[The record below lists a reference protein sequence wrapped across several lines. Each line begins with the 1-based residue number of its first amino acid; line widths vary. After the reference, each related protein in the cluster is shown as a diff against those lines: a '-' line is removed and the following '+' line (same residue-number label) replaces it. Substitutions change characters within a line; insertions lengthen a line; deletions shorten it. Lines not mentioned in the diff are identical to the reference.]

1 VWIQMEKW
9 ELSLKDFEAL
19 RKEMPGNTDVA
30 RALSEVQVAMKNSK
44 GRGLGTEEKQQ
55 QQRLGVEVNVCS
67 NDQLREE
74 ISNHGIAVVQ
84 FNTRWSEGCRQM
96 ASVVE
101 KLCKL
106 NPTVNFLKVDI
117 YLSTHL
123 SFCFKESPNI
133 LMVSI
138 GIHFFCRAVCA
149 NLSCHDLH
157 INVLKCFKKLCC

>member
-1 VWIQMEKW
+1 MERW
-9 ELSLKDFEAL
+9 EQSLKDYEAL
-19 RKEMPGNTDVA
+19 RKEMPGNLEVA
-30 RALSEVQVAMKNSK
+30 QAILEVQVAMKKLS
-44 GRGLGTEEKQQ
+44 RSGTEEKH
-55 QQRLGVEVNVCS
+55 LGVEIVICS
-67 NDQLREE
+67 NDQLREA